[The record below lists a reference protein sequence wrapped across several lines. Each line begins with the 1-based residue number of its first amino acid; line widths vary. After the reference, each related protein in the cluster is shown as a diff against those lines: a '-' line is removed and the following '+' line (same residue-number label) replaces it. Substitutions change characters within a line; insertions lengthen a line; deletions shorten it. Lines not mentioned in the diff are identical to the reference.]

1 MTDRPYNVLF
11 LCTANSARSI
21 LAEALLNHVGGG
33 RFRAHSAGSYPA
45 GAVHPLALALLTSV
59 GLPTEGLR
67 SKSWDEFAA
76 PGAPPLDFVVTV
88 CDDAAGQ
95 LCPVWPGHPLAA
107 HWGVADPARVEGN
120 DAHRAQAF
128 RDALH
133 VLQRRIQLLVSL
145 PIAALDRLAVNQQL
159 REIGAS

>member
-21 LAEALLNHVGGG
+21 LAEALLNHAGGG
-33 RFRAHSAGSYPA
+33 RFRAYSAGSYPA
-45 GAVHPLALALLTSV
+45 GEVHPLALALLASV

-76 PGAPPLDFVVTV
+76 PGAPPLEFVVTV

-95 LCPVWPGHPLAA
+95 LCPVWPGQPLTA
-107 HWGVADPARVEGN
+107 HWGVADPARAEGS
-120 DAHRAQAF
+120 DVQRAQAF

-133 VLQRRIQLLVSL
+133 VLQRRVQLLVSL
-145 PIAALDRLAVNQQL
+145 PIATLDRMAVNHHL
-159 REIGAS
+159 REIGAT